1 MLDNE
6 LLKYAVENGII
17 NTALLQAE
25 VIMQKRKAIL
35 AQHTYKIYQGK
46 DGNWY
51 TYLPCDGGR
60 KKVKAKTEEKLIDR
74 VVQFYEDKAE
84 EEEKVTVGEIFN
96 SWTDWKLVNK
106 DVSKQT
112 IDRYKIDFNRYFTE
126 IKDNDIKKMTKEA
139 VEEFIDKSIVKHD
152 MTAKQFTNFRTVLY
166 GIFKYAKK
174 KKFVQLNITELL
186 SDMEISPRRFKKVT
200 KNPADQV
207 YSVSEKDSMEKYLID
222 NIDIVN
228 LGLLLLFK
236 TGLRIGELAALKRE
250 DVQEYTIYI
259 NRTEVKYR
267 DEENHFKYEVRD
279 FPKSEAGCRFAI
291 IPYQYEWIIDKI
303 LEYGGKEYLFVKNGE
318 RLKTYQFRK
327 RLKRICENK
336 LGMKVKSAHKIRKTY
351 GTILLDGK
359 VRDSTILD
367 SMGHVD
373 LGCTKGHYYYNR
385 ASVEDKRK
393 ELSQVEGL

>member
-166 GIFKYAKK
+166 GIFKS
-174 KKFVQLNITELL
+174 N
-186 SDMEISPRRFKKVT
+186 
-200 KNPADQV
+200 
-207 YSVSEKDSMEKYLID
+207 
-222 NIDIVN
+222 
-228 LGLLLLFK
+228 
-236 TGLRIGELAALKRE
+236 
-250 DVQEYTIYI
+250 
-259 NRTEVKYR
+259 
-267 DEENHFKYEVRD
+267 
-279 FPKSEAGCRFAI
+279 
-291 IPYQYEWIIDKI
+291 
-303 LEYGGKEYLFVKNGE
+303 
-318 RLKTYQFRK
+318 
-327 RLKRICENK
+327 
-336 LGMKVKSAHKIRKTY
+336 
-351 GTILLDGK
+351 
-359 VRDSTILD
+359 
-367 SMGHVD
+367 
-373 LGCTKGHYYYNR
+373 
-385 ASVEDKRK
+385 
-393 ELSQVEGL
+393 